1 MLEDGRISSRQAVLL
16 IVSTILPTSI
26 MFLPAMIY
34 KVAAQDS
41 WMSVILITAVGMA
54 AGAVIAVLGARF
66 PDKTIVQYGGLVA
79 GRILGWAIGLLYAA
93 FFLFINTFII
103 REFSEMMVTMFL
115 PETPLLVFSVG
126 LVMVSAYAVRCGLE
140 VLARANEIA
149 VPVILGLLLLIVAL
163 ISPEMQF
170 KHFTPALEKGLLPV
184 LKGAYPIAV
193 FFTETMVMLMF
204 IPYMNSPRKA
214 GVTIFRGV
222 AIIGLFQ
229 LMAVAASIA
238 VLGARTARTQFPTLT
253 LARQVSIA
261 ELIERVE
268 PFIMLIWV
276 FGGVM
281 KVGVFYYCCV
291 LATAQWL
298 NLKEYKALV
307 LPAGVLLTAL
317 SVLLW
322 DNVFELTRQIAEV
335 IPPYFLSIEVGLPL
349 VLLAVARLRGKG
361 GGGR

>member
-1 MLEDGRISSRQAVLL
+1 MLEDGRISNRQAVLL

-34 KVAAQDS
+34 KEAAQDS
-41 WMSVILITAVGMA
+41 WMSVILVTAFGLA
-54 AGAVIAVLGARF
+54 AGMVIAGLGTRF

-79 GRILGWAIGLLYAA
+79 GRNLGWAIGLLYAA
-93 FFLFINTFII
+93 FFLYINTFII
-103 REFSEMMVTMFL
+103 REFAEMMITIFL

-126 LVMVSAYAVRCGLE
+126 LVMASAYAVRGGLE

-149 VPVILGLLLLIVAL
+149 LPVALGLLLLIVAL

-170 KHFTPALEKGLLPV
+170 EHFTPALEKGFLPV
-184 LKGAYPIAV
+184 LKGAYSPAL
-193 FFTETMVMLMF
+193 FFAETVVMLML
-204 IPYMNSPRKA
+204 IPYLNRPREA
-214 GVTIFRGV
+214 GGTVFRGV

-229 LMAVAASIA
+229 LMAVTASIA
-238 VLGARTARTQFPTLT
+238 AFGAKTARAQFPTLF

-261 ELIERVE
+261 DLIERVE

-298 NLKEYKALV
+298 NLKEYRALV
-307 LPAGVLLTAL
+307 LPTGALLTAL

-322 DNVFELTRQIAEV
+322 DNVFELTHQIAEV

-349 VLLAVARLRGKG
+349 VLLAAARLRGKG
-361 GGGR
+361 EGGR